1 MKTFLKKIKA
11 WQVFLFLILVAAAFL
26 RFYNLKDSLMF
37 QADQGRDVIVVS
49 KIFKEK
55 DPVFIGPVTSIGNMY
70 LGPFYYYFMLPF
82 LMLSYPSPMGPAYG
96 VAILSLI
103 TVFLLFK
110 MTEKLFNRKTALIA
124 TLFFALSS
132 TVVEYSRFSWN
143 PNIAPFFGL
152 LMFYFTYMAWKKD
165 PKYWIAVAISFSLII
180 QLHYVA
186 LLSAAGAGIIF
197 LVQAYEKFKKK
208 DKEENKKLIK
218 YTILSAFIL
227 LLSLTPLLLFD
238 LKHDFRNIKSLT
250 GILVEEESFDLNRK
264 KGRTGFAAITK
275 YFTVDL
281 KEKASQVLFETS
293 FDINK
298 INHPLL
304 YLTIILTILY
314 LIKNKGKINDA
325 EKVLAAFLIPTILG
339 VALYQHN
346 VYTHYISFTY
356 PLIYIFYAIVFSKIK
371 KNYLFATVFIPFFAY
386 FLYNNINRYP
396 LENHSWTIDD
406 VEEVAESI
414 YGKVNENE
422 KYNLVLL
429 SESKDLYA
437 MTYRYYLTTKE
448 NPPTLIENH
457 HSAQKLFIIN
467 EEKKETDLVNLPIYE
482 IQVFPDKKIQE
493 VYQIDNG
500 PEITVLT
507 RAETAYNDEE

>member
-1 MKTFLKKIKA
+1 MKTFLKKIKT

-49 KIFKEK
+49 KIFKEA

-96 VAILSLI
+96 VAILGLI
-103 TVFLLFK
+103 TVFLVFK
-110 MTEKLFNRKTALIA
+110 LTEKIFNKKAALIA
-124 TLFFALSS
+124 SLFFALSS

-152 LMFYFTYMAWKKD
+152 LIFYFTYMAWKKD
-165 PKYWIAVAISFSLII
+165 TKYWLGVAVAFSLII

-197 LVQAYEKFKKK
+197 LVQTVEKIKNKNKK
-208 DKEENKKLIK
+208 ENKKFIK
-218 YTILSAFIL
+218 HIFLSALIFL
-227 LLSLTPLLLFD
+227 ASLTPLLLFD

-250 GILVEEESFDLNRK
+250 GILFEEESFDLNRK
-264 KGRTGFAAITK
+264 KGRTGLGAISK

-281 KEKASQVLFETS
+281 RDKSSQLLFETS
-293 FDINK
+293 FDIDEV
-298 INHPLL
+298 NHPLL
-304 YLTIILTILY
+304 YLTLALLIFY
-314 LIKNKGKINDA
+314 LIKNKNKIADG
-325 EKVLAAFLIPTILG
+325 EKVLAAFLIPTIFG
-339 VALYQHN
+339 IALYQHN

-356 PLIYIFYAIVFSKIK
+356 PLVYIFYGIVFSKIK
-371 KNYLFATVFIPFFAY
+371 KKGGFFLTFIPFFTY

-396 LENHSWTIDD
+396 IDDHSWTIDD
-406 VEEVAESI
+406 VERVSNSI
-414 YGKVNENE
+414 YERVNENE

-437 MTYRYYLTTKE
+437 MTYRYYLSTKD

-457 HSAQKLFIIN
+457 HSAEKLFIIN
-467 EEKKETDLVNLPIYE
+467 EEKKETDLINLPIYE
-482 IQVFPDKKIQE
+482 IQVFPDKE
-493 VYQIDNG
+493 VIETYQIDNG
-500 PEITVLT
+500 PEITVLS
-507 RAETAYNDEE
+507 RAETAYNEE

>member
-1 MKTFLKKIKA
+1 MKNFLKKIKA
-11 WQVFLFLILVAAAFL
+11 WQVFLFLILVAATFL

-82 LMLSYPSPMGPAYG
+82 LLLSYPSPMGPAYG

-103 TVFLLFK
+103 AVFLLFK
-110 MTEKLFNRKTALIA
+110 ITEKIFDRKTALIA
-124 TLFFALSS
+124 SLFFALSS

-152 LMFYFTYMAWKKD
+152 MIFYFTYMAWKKD
-165 PKYWIAVAISFSLII
+165 SKYWLGVAISFSLII

-186 LLSAAGAGIIF
+186 LLSAGGAGIIF
-197 LVQAYEKFKKK
+197 IVQVFEKLKKK
-208 DKEENKKLIK
+208 DKKENKRLIK
-218 YTILSAFIL
+218 YALLSVLIFL
-227 LLSLTPLLLFD
+227 VSLTPLFLFD
-238 LKHDFRNIKSLT
+238 LKHDFRNIRSLT
-250 GILVEEESFDLNRK
+250 DILFQEESFDLNRK
-264 KGRTGFAAITK
+264 EDRVGFAAISK

-281 KEKASQVLFETS
+281 KEKGSQVLFETS

-304 YLTIILTILY
+304 YLTVILIIIY
-314 LIKNKGKINDA
+314 LLKNKGKIDDG
-325 EKVLAAFLIPTILG
+325 EKALAAFLIPSIFG

-346 VYTHYISFTY
+346 VYMHYITFIY
-356 PLIYIFYAIVFSKIK
+356 PLVYIFYAVVFSKIK
-371 KNYLFATVFIPFFAY
+371 NKYLFLIVFTPFFSY
-386 FLYNNINRYP
+386 FLYNNIQRYP
-396 LENHSWTIDD
+396 IKDNSWTIDD
-406 VEEVAESI
+406 VERVTDSI
-414 YGKVNENE
+414 YERVNENE

-437 MTYRYYLTTKE
+437 MSYRYYLTTKD

-457 HSAQKLFIIN
+457 HSAEKLFIIN
-467 EEKKETDLVNLPIYE
+467 EEKKETDLINLPIYE
-482 IQVFPDKKIQE
+482 IQVFPDKEIQE
-493 VYQIDNG
+493 VYQIENG
-500 PEITVLT
+500 PEITVLS
-507 RAETAYNDEE
+507 RAGTAYNDEE